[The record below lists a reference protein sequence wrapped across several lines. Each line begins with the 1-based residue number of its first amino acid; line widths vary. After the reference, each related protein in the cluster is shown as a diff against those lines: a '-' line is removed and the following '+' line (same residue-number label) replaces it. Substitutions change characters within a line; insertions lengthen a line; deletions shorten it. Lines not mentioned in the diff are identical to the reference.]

1 MANDVLWLSE
11 ADVESL
17 SIPMTDVINAVEQGW
32 RLKGEG
38 KVEMPAKIGIHPRH
52 DCYIHAM
59 PCWIGGEIDL
69 CGEKWVSGFPMNL
82 KKGMPYNIGL
92 FVLTD
97 SEDGH
102 MVSVMDANWITTW
115 RTGAAS
121 AVIAKHLADPQSKKL
136 AIIGCGNQGRINAR
150 AIKTQ
155 LSSIRTISAYDPIPA
170 QMDKFGQHVRNLF
183 ADVEVILSETVEDA
197 CKDADIV
204 ITCCPVLE
212 KPERFVKASYL
223 KKDVLCIAV
232 DHDSAFDADVMTEAV
247 LYVVDDRGQYKYM
260 QGGGVYFQGYPSE
273 EELYAEMS
281 EIVTGKKPPVL
292 KGRRTAAPMGI
303 ACNDLMTAKL
313 VFEHAKEKKIGTWVK
328 H

>member
-1 MANDVLWLSE
+1 MVNEVLWLSE
-11 ADVESL
+11 EDVVSL
-17 SIPMTDVINAVEQGW
+17 DIPMTEVINAVEQGW
-32 RLKGEG
+32 CLKGEG
-38 KVEMPAKIGIHPRH
+38 KVEMPAKIGIHPRPN
-52 DCYIHAM
+52 CYVHAM
-59 PCWIGGEIDL
+59 PCWIGGDIDL

-82 KKGMPYNIGL
+82 KKNMPYNIGL

-97 SEDGH
+97 SNDGH

-121 AVIAKHLADPQSKKL
+121 AVIAKYLADPQSKKL
-136 AIIGCGNQGRINAR
+136 AIIGGGNQGRINAR

-155 LSSIRTISAYDPIPA
+155 LNSIETMSVYDPILA
-170 QMDKFGQHVRNLF
+170 QMEKFKKHVKELF
-183 ADVEVILSETVEDA
+183 PDVEVVLSETVEKA
-197 CKDADIV
+197 CQDADIV

-232 DHDSAFDADVMTEAV
+232 DHDSAFDADVMTEAA

-273 EELYAEMS
+273 EKLYAEMS
-281 EIVTGKKPPVL
+281 EIVTGKKPAIL
-292 KGRRTAAPMGI
+292 TGRRTAAPMGI
-303 ACNDLMTAKL
+303 ACNDLMTARLIFQK
-313 VFEHAKEKKIGTWVK
+313 AKEKGIGTSVK